1 MNKIYRYNISSR
13 VLDRVPI
20 NLLQPRAGC
29 EAIKLNDNSI
39 LIIGGFSENLKAL
52 KTTEIFEVN
61 GTSLSIRYGPPM
73 INARREFAAVRFNN
87 SIYVFGG
94 ENQFDKIVASIEKL
108 DLMTDVDLED
118 DETSPSN
125 FSLEQNYPNPFNPTT
140 TISFKIPQKSKVLLE
155 IFDIFGKRIKTLID
169 DELETGTYKVE
180 WNGRDEKGNP
190 LSSGIYIYRLSTGKV
205 FLTKKMTLIK

>member
-1 MNKIYRYNISSR
+1 
-13 VLDRVPI
+13 
-20 NLLQPRAGC
+20 
-29 EAIKLNDNSI
+29 
-39 LIIGGFSENLKAL
+39 
-52 KTTEIFEVN
+52 
-61 GTSLSIRYGPPM
+61 M
-73 INARREFAAVRFNN
+73 INARREFAAVKFNN

-108 DLMTDVDLED
+108 DLMTDVDLENN
-118 DETSPSN
+118 ETSPLN

-169 DELETGTYKVE
+169 DELKTGTYKVE

-190 LSSGIYIYRLSTGKV
+190 LSSGIYIYRLSAGKV